1 MRGVLRAA
9 DGSLVVN
16 EIAPRPHNSGH
27 YSQNACDVSQF
38 ELQVRAMA
46 GLPLTQPRQHSP
58 AVMLNL
64 LGDLWFREGAHARP
78 QTPPWAEVLAL
89 PGTHLHLYGKA
100 EAKPGRKMGHLNVTA
115 ATAEAPAPRPC
126 RPPRCWASKPSER
139 RTAQPLPTARHDPR
153 RPAPRIHRRRRP
165 RPAQRRAA
173 GPADETVYGLA
184 ADAASDAAVAQIFAA
199 KGRPSDHPLIVHVA
213 GAAGI
218 AHFASDVPPFAQALV
233 DAFWPGPLTLILPRR
248 PGMATAATGGQDSVG
263 LRCRTTRWHWPCCA
277 PARRT
282 TRPWAARPYRAWP
295 RPSANRFGR
304 VSPTTA
310 QHVQDEFG
318 GALLV
323 LDGGPCGVGI
333 ESTIIDCTRGVP
345 VLLRPGAITREQ
357 IAAACGLAPL
367 SKEELPAHTP
377 RASGTLEAHYAPA
390 ARVRLMDARALQ
402 AGLDVLGADA
412 AHLAVYA
419 RTPLRTPS
427 PRVVQRRMPDDAA
440 AAAQQLFAAL
450 RGFDDA
456 GVKLIWIETPP
467 DTPDWEGVR
476 DRLQRASAAG

>member
-1 MRGVLRAA
+1 MILDGQIPESIAAAASALR
-9 DGSLVVN
+9 
-16 EIAPRPHNSGH
+16 SG
-27 YSQNACDVSQF
+27 A
-38 ELQVRAMA
+38 LL
-46 GLPLTQPRQHSP
+46 GLPT
-58 AVMLNL
+58 
-64 LGDLWFREGAHARP
+64 
-78 QTPPWAEVLAL
+78 
-89 PGTHLHLYGKA
+89 
-100 EAKPGRKMGHLNVTA
+100 
-115 ATAEAPAPRPC
+115 
-126 RPPRCWASKPSER
+126 
-139 RTAQPLPTARHDPR
+139 
-153 RPAPRIHRRRRP
+153 
-165 RPAQRRAA
+165 
-173 GPADETVYGLA
+173 ETVYGLA

-218 AHFASDVPPFAQALV
+218 AHFASAVPPFAQALV

-263 LRCRTTRWHWPCCA
+263 LRCPDHPVALAVLRACA
-277 PARRT
+277 SDDGTLQGLPVLGV
-282 TRPWAARPYRAWP
+282 AA
-295 RPSANRFGR
+295 PSANRFGR

-310 QHVQDEFG
+310 RHVQDEFG
-318 GALLV
+318 DALLV

-357 IAAACGLAPL
+357 VAAACGIAPL
-367 SKEELPAHTP
+367 SKEELPTHTP

-419 RTPLRTPS
+419 RTPLRTAS
-427 PRVVQRRMPDDAA
+427 SRVVQRRMPDDAA
-440 AAAQQLFAAL
+440 ATAQQLFAAL